1 MMLNILQPASSG
13 LAIIIQWCLLII
25 LQKITGTIRTQTS
38 LEESVQ
44 GQGLLDLFG
53 ILLKYNTKK

>member
-38 LEESVQ
+38 LEESI
-44 GQGLLDLFG
+44 QGLLDLFG
-53 ILLKYNTKK
+53 ILLKYNTQK